1 MCQTVKPASRSVA
14 GELNVKKT
22 NGAGMLCL
30 NSQSKHRAA
39 HKGAEGAMETKYSIG
54 ANIYSDLLV

>member
-1 MCQTVKPASRSVA
+1 
-14 GELNVKKT
+14 
-22 NGAGMLCL
+22 MLCL
-30 NSQSKHRAA
+30 NSQSKHGAA